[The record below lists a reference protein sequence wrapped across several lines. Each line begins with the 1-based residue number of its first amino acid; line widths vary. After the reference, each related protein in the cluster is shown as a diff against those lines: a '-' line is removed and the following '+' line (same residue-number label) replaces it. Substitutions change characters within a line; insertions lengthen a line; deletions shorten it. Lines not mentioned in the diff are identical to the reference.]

1 MDTSVF
7 LGGSVLA
14 AFVAGVIALLA
25 PCCLSVMLPSY
36 FASSFQ
42 NRRILAAMTVVFA
55 AGIATIILPLAL
67 GASALRTLVTAE
79 HTTIYFIGGVLMV
92 ALGAYTLAGGTMKL
106 PTPSFGRSGSTGIAG
121 VYSLGLFSGIASSCC
136 APVLAG
142 VLALSGVASSFAWA
156 SGLGLAYVAG
166 MVAPLFFISLLWE
179 RYDWRSSRI
188 FQPRSFSIG
197 IGRYRRSV
205 PGTALASGLLLS
217 VMGVASIVIAF
228 TGSTM
233 STSGWQARLSLT
245 LQQIGRSITD
255 SLAWLPG
262 WAGAGLL
269 IVAAAL
275 VLRRAGRQV
284 GLLPTAHPSSSEPDD
299 CESEADNSQGDD
311 HHGDHRPRSNEAT
324 PV

>member
-7 LGGSVLA
+7 LGGSILA

-42 NRRILAAMTVVFA
+42 NRRVLAAMTVVFA

-67 GASALRTLVTAE
+67 GASALRTLITAE
-79 HTTIYFIGGVLMV
+79 HTTIYLIGGILMV
-92 ALGAYTLAGGTMKL
+92 ALGAYTLAGGKMKL
-106 PTPSFGRSGSTGIAG
+106 PTPSFGRSGSTGVAG

-166 MVAPLFFISLLWE
+166 MVAPLFVISLLWE

-188 FQPRSFSIG
+188 FQPRSFSVG
-197 IGRYRRSV
+197 IGRYRRSL
-205 PGTALASGLLLS
+205 PGTALASGVLLS

-228 TGSTM
+228 TGATM
-233 STSGWQARLSLT
+233 TSSGWQARLSLT
-245 LQQIGRSITD
+245 LQQIGRAITD
-255 SLAWLPG
+255 ALGWLPG
-262 WAGAGLL
+262 WASAGLL
-269 IVAAAL
+269 LIAAAL

-284 GLLPTAHPSSSEPDD
+284 GLLAATHRSPSDADD
-299 CESEADNSQGDD
+299 DDSALDESQGDD

-324 PV
+324 HV